1 MSSSD
6 ALWLKIWG
14 MFAAIG
20 FVLVIIGVIIEGV
33 EHFKKFPRKEQARK
47 LQIEKIGW
55 FIVVVGLAMEFLGDN
70 AAKRI
75 SDREAARLNKEAGDA
90 RVTAGNA
97 EKEAGQANAFAARF
111 NERAAMLESTNAQL
125 VATNLLLANEVLT
138 LAQQM
143 QETANTAN
151 ETRNLLGDSN
161 TTARLNET
169 KFTLAEASKVA
180 ADVRSI
186 VINSNLSEIKLA
198 SPDRI
203 ITREQS
209 EKFIKLLENI
219 PRGSVVVYINGNSG
233 GEVQNYAE
241 QIREM
246 IGSAGYDVGKMCA
259 MGWGG
264 GQIPKGVFIVVKND
278 NVQPPHAGVLYA
290 GAIQKAM
297 KEIGINAIGAEDPT
311 QAEPLKIVVGSKP

>member
-6 ALWLKIWG
+6 ALWLMIWG
-14 MFAAIG
+14 TFAAIG
-20 FVLVIIGVIIEGV
+20 FILVIVGVIIEGV
-33 EHFKKFPRKEQARK
+33 EHFKTFPRKEQARK

-75 SDREAARLNKEAGDA
+75 SDRESARLNKEAGDA
-90 RVTAGNA
+90 RKDASDSKLASDGM
-97 EKEAGQANAFAARF
+97 EI
-111 NERAAMLESTNAQL
+111 TNAQL
-125 VATNLLLANEVLT
+125 VATNLLLANELLT

-169 KFTLAEASKVA
+169 KAALAEASKVA
-180 ADVRSI
+180 ADVRS
-186 VINSNLSEIKLA
+186 VVTSSNLSEIKLA
-198 SPDRI
+198 SPDRT

-264 GQIPKGVFIVVKND
+264 GQIPKGVFIVVKNT
-278 NVQPPHAGVLYA
+278 NVQPPYAGVLYA

-297 KEIGINAIGAEDPT
+297 KEIGINAIGVENPT